1 MTAEEK
7 KIWIGR
13 YRKAKD
19 AEQEIM
25 LEIEALEGEWIFPA
39 RQMDG
44 MPRGGSG
51 RDLSDLAAAAEPLWI
66 ELKAQLQKRLEIY
79 REIVQAIE
87 ASPMSETERAILRY
101 RYILCLQWEEIEEQ
115 LHMEKSWLHRQRETA
130 IEKLKIPQWK
140 ARRK

>member
-1 MTAEEK
+1 
-7 KIWIGR
+7 
-13 YRKAKD
+13 
-19 AEQEIM
+19 M

-44 MPRGGSG
+44 MPRGGSS

-66 ELKAQLQKRLEIY
+66 DLKAQLQKRLEIY

-87 ASPMSETERAILRY
+87 ASPMNDTERSILRY
-101 RYILCLQWEEIEEQ
+101 RYILCMRWEEIEEQ
-115 LHMEKSWLHRQRETA
+115 MHMEASWLHRQRETA

>member
-19 AEQEIM
+19 AEKEIM
-25 LEIEALEGEWIFPA
+25 LEIEALEGDWIFRA

-44 MPRGGSG
+44 MPRGGSS